1 MTKINLKQKADE
13 IVARLAPNPWASW
26 ASWERMRD
34 YIDLKTGNDLDP
46 IQLDILT
53 DMVLRRM
60 GAFGPQ
66 SIEQEG

>member
-13 IVARLAPNPWASW
+13 IAARYYPKTPWV
-26 ASWERMRD
+26 SWERLRD
-34 YIDLKTGNDLDP
+34 YVDVKTANDLDP

-53 DMVLRRM
+53 DMVARRM

-66 SIEQEG
+66 SLKQEG